1 MVGCWHGYLS
11 GARCRLAHGPADV
24 TATRVVLDK
33 GPLNVCVC
41 VCVCGGLAG
50 RKACTNSRVKQLCV
64 FPLTA
69 VEADTDE
76 KRLCVIL
83 STVVLEVG
91 DEPEEND
98 A

>member
-1 MVGCWHGYLS
+1 M
-11 GARCRLAHGPADV
+11 
-24 TATRVVLDK
+24 
-33 GPLNVCVC
+33 C

-50 RKACTNSRVKQLCV
+50 RKACTNSRVKQLCVFPLTAVEVDPDEKQLCV

-91 DEPEEND
+91 DEPQEND